1 MKKRITSL
9 GIILSLISLLV
20 LYPISVR
27 ADEDIISLNNSS
39 QSVSDDSIDETEETS
54 DAGDLITEDPITEDL
69 ITGDPITD
77 YLQPDH
83 NPDKVEIKI
92 ENGMAQPIIDY
103 YKNYVGDNYSNTYL
117 NEQGDTCYSDVLRFC
132 VYVETDYDT
141 DLDGYN
147 DLVQALIQVP
157 TAAVR
162 GDYKAPAIFHAS
174 PYIAGASD
182 KQADRFD
189 REVDLEGFKEE
200 DLYKSGSK
208 TRELSKE

>member
-117 NEQGDTCYSDVLRFC
+117 NEQGDT
-132 VYVETDYDT
+132 
-141 DLDGYN
+141 
-147 DLVQALIQVP
+147 
-157 TAAVR
+157 
-162 GDYKAPAIFHAS
+162 
-174 PYIAGASD
+174 
-182 KQADRFD
+182 
-189 REVDLEGFKEE
+189 
-200 DLYKSGSK
+200 
-208 TRELSKE
+208 